1 MSRLLAVLAL
11 VLGATGAAVASEL
24 HDTAGSGDLAAV
36 ERLLA
41 QGAGV
46 DACGPN
52 AETPLMA
59 AALAGQEALAAA
71 LLARGAFGGVAIM
84 GYDTVACFTDG
95 RAVKGSKAFAYDGL
109 GTPWYFASAEH
120 RQLFIDDPV
129 RYAPQY
135 GGYCVGEVA
144 LGGITSNI
152 DPEAWRIV
160 EGKLYMSYDKAFA
173 AEFGAH
179 PGDYLTKAEA
189 HWPSLKAKL
198 AQDGSK

>member
-59 AALAGQEALAAA
+59 AALAGQDALAAA

-84 GYDTVACFTDG
+84 GYDTVAYFTDG

-144 LGGITSNI
+144 FNGVTINI
-152 DPEAWRIV
+152 DSEAWRIID
-160 EGKLYMSYDKAFA
+160 GKLYLSYDQAFA
-173 AEFGAH
+173 AELEAH
-179 PGDYLTKAEA
+179 PEKYLAQAEA
-189 HWPSLKAKL
+189 NWPDVKARL
-198 AQDGSK
+198 EREPFN